1 MGEQPTITRRG
12 SSRQLPSRTV
22 PFLDLGRTH
31 AGLKDALLED
41 FAALIDSGRFIN
53 GPAVAEFESAFA
65 AYCGSRYAVGVS
77 SGLDALRLGLLAGG
91 VQPGDEVIVPALTFV
106 ATLEAVT
113 QAGARPVIVDVLEED
128 ATIDPLAVEAAI
140 GERTFAV
147 IPVHLYG
154 QLADMRRLEEVTRPR
169 AVQLVEDACQAHGA
183 AGGGGVRPGERGQVA
198 AFSFYPGKNLGAFG
212 DAGAIVT
219 DDEALAH
226 RVSALREHG
235 QLAKYVHGVEG
246 WTARLD
252 SIQALV
258 LLRKLPLLDAWNE
271 SRREVAARYVE
282 ELEGVGDLK
291 LPSTPPGAEPVW
303 HLFVVQTES
312 PEELSSFLAGRG
324 VQSGRHYPDAVHL
337 TPAYGWLGY
346 SSGDF
351 PVAERRAAKSLSLP
365 IFPGMEPEEID
376 LVIAAVRAY
385 FGHDG

>member
-1 MGEQPTITRRG
+1 MAEQPTIARHSSTRKA
-12 SSRQLPSRTV
+12 PSRTV

-53 GPAVAEFESAFA
+53 GPAVAEFEAAFA
-65 AYCGSRYAVGVS
+65 TYCGTKYAVGVA
-77 SGLDALRLGLLAGG
+77 SGLDALRLGLQAGG

-113 QAGARPVIVDVLEED
+113 QAGARPVVVDVLEAD

-140 GERTFAV
+140 GERTSAV
-147 IPVHLYG
+147 MPVHLYG
-154 QLADMRRLEEVTRPR
+154 HLADMRRLEDVTRPR
-169 AVQLVEDACQAHGA
+169 SVRLVEDACQAHGA
-183 AGGGGVRPGERGQVA
+183 TADTGRPGERGQFA

-219 DDEALAH
+219 DDEALAD
-226 RVSALREHG
+226 RVASLREHG
-235 QLAKYVHGVEG
+235 QRAKYVHEIEG

-258 LLRKLPLLDAWNE
+258 LLRKLALLDAWNE
-271 SRREVAARYVE
+271 SRRAVAARYLE
-282 ELEGVGDLK
+282 ELEGVGDLT
-291 LPSTPPGAEPVW
+291 LPVVAPGAGPVW

-312 PEELSSFLAGRG
+312 PENMARFLDDHG

-337 TPAYGWLGY
+337 TPAYRWLGY
-346 SSGDF
+346 SAGDF

-365 IFPGMEPEEID
+365 IFPAMEDEEID
-376 LVIAAVRAY
+376 IVVAAIRAY
-385 FGHDG
+385 FAQDV

>member
-1 MGEQPTITRRG
+1 M
-12 SSRQLPSRTV
+12 PSRSV
-22 PFLDLGRTH
+22 PFLDLGRIH

-41 FAALIDSGRFIN
+41 FARLIDSGRFIN
-53 GPAVAEFESAFA
+53 GPAVGEFEAAFA
-65 AYCGSRYAVGVS
+65 AYCGSRYTVAVS

-91 VQPGDEVIVPALTFV
+91 VQTGDEVIVPALTFV

-113 QAGARPVIVDVLEED
+113 QAGARPVIVDVREDD
-128 ATIDPLAVEAAI
+128 ATIDPFAVEAAI
-140 GERTFAV
+140 GERTTAV
-147 IPVHLYG
+147 VPVHLYG
-154 QLADMRRLEEVTRPR
+154 QLADMRRLEEVTRTR

-183 AGGGGVRPGERGQVA
+183 SAGGVRPGERGRVA

-212 DAGAIVT
+212 DGGAIIT
-219 DDEALAH
+219 DDEALAD
-226 RVSALREHG
+226 RASALREHG

-271 SRREVAARYVE
+271 SRRAVAARYVE

-291 LPSTPPGAEPVW
+291 LPGTAPEAEPVW

-312 PEELSSFLAGRG
+312 PESLSRFLADRG
-324 VQSGRHYPDAVHL
+324 VQTARHYPDAVHL
-337 TPAYGWLGY
+337 TPAYRWLGY
-346 SSGDF
+346 SEGDF

-365 IFPGMEPEEID
+365 IFPGMVPEEVD
-376 LVIAAVRAY
+376 AVIAAVRAY
-385 FGHDG
+385 FGHDV

>member
-1 MGEQPTITRRG
+1 MGEQRTIPRRV
-12 SSRQLPSRTV
+12 SSRQLPSRMV
-22 PFLDLGRTH
+22 PFLDLGRIH

-41 FAALIDSGRFIN
+41 FARLIDSGRFTN
-53 GPAVAEFESAFA
+53 GPAVAEFEAAFA
-65 AYCGSRYAVGVS
+65 AYCGSRYAVAVA

-91 VQPGDEVIVPALTFV
+91 VCPGDEVIVPALTFV

-113 QAGARPVIVDVLEED
+113 QAGARPLIVDVLEDD

-140 GERTFAV
+140 GERTSAV
-147 IPVHLYG
+147 VPVHLYG
-154 QLADMRRLEEVTRPR
+154 HLADMRRLDEVTRGR
-169 AVQLVEDACQAHGA
+169 GVQLVEDACQAHGA
-183 AGGGGVRPGERGQVA
+183 AADGVRPGERGRVA

-212 DAGAIVT
+212 DGGAIVT
-219 DDEALAH
+219 DDEALAE
-226 RVSALREHG
+226 RVIALREHG
-235 QLAKYVHGVEG
+235 QLAKYVHGIEG

-258 LLRKLPLLDAWNE
+258 LLRKLPLLDTWNE
-271 SRREVAARYVE
+271 SRRAVAARYVE

-291 LPSTPPGAEPVW
+291 LPSTAPGAKPVW

-312 PEELSSFLAGRG
+312 PEELSRFLADRG

-337 TPAYGWLGY
+337 TPAYRWLGY
-346 SSGDF
+346 SPGDF
-351 PVAERRAAKSLSLP
+351 PVAERRAAESLSLP